1 MSDSATAWTVTHQI
15 PLSMEFSKQ
24 EHWNGLPLPTAVDLP
39 NPGIKTVFPALAS
52 RFLTTVLPGKSITE
66 LYGQSDFE
74 RNVSFYALKVCTC
87 KHWTM
92 EPEGVLKAAQEVS
105 GKLSQ
110 QAGNC
115 SVPDPIRD
123 TKNHNSLPA
132 VIKGSKGHELPL
144 S

>member
-1 MSDSATAWTVTHQI
+1 MQTLVT
-15 PLSMEFSKQ
+15 M
-24 EHWNGLPLPTAVDLP
+24 V
-39 NPGIKTVFPALAS
+39 
-52 RFLTTVLPGKSITE
+52 
-66 LYGQSDFE
+66 
-74 RNVSFYALKVCTC
+74 
-87 KHWTM
+87 
-92 EPEGVLKAAQEVS
+92 PEGVLKAAQEVS

-115 SVPDPIRD
+115 SVHDPIRD